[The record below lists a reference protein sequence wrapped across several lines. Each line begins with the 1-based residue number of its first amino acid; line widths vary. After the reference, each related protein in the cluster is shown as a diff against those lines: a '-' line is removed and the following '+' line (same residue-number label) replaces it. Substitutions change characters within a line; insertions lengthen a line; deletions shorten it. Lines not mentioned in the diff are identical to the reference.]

1 MSKLLNWYLKKE
13 ISQKHRIIHNVPF
26 FYCRAPDIFYN
37 EWLNPEHFRKFI
49 YEEGQDND
57 QSLEKVEDEM
67 TKMVLQIPPSFPI
80 PIPFTPYSWFQVTKI
95 SSKFPFPPSLSF
107 FPLPWLMY
115 EKEQDNDHLD
125 WKSHQSLKKSRRRSD
140 QDLLACRTR
149 MWHCCCLV
157 SRSFQKAWRRF
168 TNWQRF
174 QVFAHK
180 YSELQPVPEIRFSL
194 SVSCSFISAAVH
206 AQC

>member
-1 MSKLLNWYLKKE
+1 MYEKELDNDHLDWKSHQSLKK
-13 ISQKHRIIHNVPF
+13 SR
-26 FYCRAPDIFYN
+26 RSD
-37 EWLNPEHFRKFI
+37 
-49 YEEGQDND
+49 QD
-57 QSLEKVEDEM
+57 L
-67 TKMVLQIPPSFPI
+67 
-80 PIPFTPYSWFQVTKI
+80 
-95 SSKFPFPPSLSF
+95 SSKFPLPPSSILIPRSL
-107 FPLPWLMY
+107 FPLSPLPLLMY
-115 EKEQDNDHLD
+115 EKEKDNDHLD

-194 SVSCSFISAAVH
+194 CVSCSFISAAEH

>member
-1 MSKLLNWYLKKE
+1 MCNDMYWIY
-13 ISQKHRIIHNVPF
+13 
-26 FYCRAPDIFYN
+26 YN
-37 EWLNPEHFRKFI
+37 QLVFPYK
-49 YEEGQDND
+49 
-57 QSLEKVEDEM
+57 SL
-67 TKMVLQIPPSFPI
+67 FPI
-80 PIPFTPYSWFQVTKI
+80 PF
-95 SSKFPFPPSLSF
+95 SLF
-107 FPLPWLMY
+107 HFLVHMY
-115 EKEQDNDHLD
+115 MKNSRIMIILTGNHINL
-125 WKSHQSLKKSRRRSD
+125 WKKSRRRSD

-194 SVSCSFISAAVH
+194 YVSCSFIPAAVH